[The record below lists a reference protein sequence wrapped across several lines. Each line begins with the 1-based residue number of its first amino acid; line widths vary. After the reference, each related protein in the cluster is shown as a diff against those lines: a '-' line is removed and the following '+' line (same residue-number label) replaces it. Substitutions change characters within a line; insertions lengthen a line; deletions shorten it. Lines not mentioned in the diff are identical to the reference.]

1 MRRGRGLAPT
11 GTPCD
16 CQRARNRCYVRCTT
30 YDCANNT
37 VEKFVYTTRYTHV
50 GVHQKGSG
58 DGNGTRHRRVEWVE
72 RVERVERV
80 EWVEWVERVERVEWV
95 AWVAWVECRESV
107 RRVGR
112 IGQATCGGRTILD
125 ESRVSS
131 QGEGISCRAGGACP
145 RYVQGMSRVW
155 TRMGHLGRIGG
166 ASSRPNVKRRHA
178 EFSFSFHR
186 HAHIVAVSH
195 TISASV
201 IVLRESGVDRAG
213 ISAFG

>member
-1 MRRGRGLAPT
+1 MRRGRGWAPT

-72 RVERVERV
+72 RVERVEGV
-80 EWVEWVERVERVEWV
+80 ERVEWVERVERVEWV
-95 AWVAWVECRESV
+95 AWVECRESV
-107 RRVGR
+107 RRVGRVGR

-131 QGEGISCRAGGACP
+131 QGEGRSCRAGGACP
-145 RYVQGMSRVW
+145 RYVQGMSKVCPGYGPGW
-155 TRMGHLGRIGG
+155 AIWG
-166 ASSRPNVKRRHA
+166 ASGA
-178 EFSFSFHR
+178 HR
-186 HAHIVAVSH
+186 VAPM
-195 TISASV
+195 
-201 IVLRESGVDRAG
+201 
-213 ISAFG
+213 